1 MRRILMAT
9 AATLLAAAPVSASA
23 QTPGGDPNSA
33 TPFGYPIGDE
43 RTFVH
48 GMLSEFEGR
57 FGADQSFRYEGEGWV
72 GGDFNRLRFRSEGTV
87 TGGRLEDGQQ
97 ELLYARPISTYF
109 DLQAGA
115 RYDADSLRGR
125 GWAAF
130 GVEGLAP
137 YMFRVAATAYASS
150 GGHYALKLSVFNE
163 VRFTQ
168 RLILEP
174 QAELNIY
181 TKDDLGRRIGSGV
194 SDLDSGLRLRYEITR
209 KFAPYVGVV
218 YERRFARTGDLARA
232 DGGRG
237 DDVRFA
243 VGARSWF

>member
-1 MRRILMAT
+1 MRPIVIGAV
-9 AATLLAAAPVSASA
+9 AAALAFSPILATA

-33 TPFGYPIGDE
+33 TPFGYPVGD
-43 RTFVH
+43 RQTFVH

-87 TGGRLEDGQQ
+87 TAGRFEDSQQ

-130 GVEGLAP
+130 GVEGLTP
-137 YMFRVAATAYASS
+137 YLFRVGATAYASN
-150 GGHYALKLSVFNE
+150 GGHFAVKLSASNE
-163 VRFTQ
+163 LHFTQ
-168 RLILEP
+168 KLILEP
-174 QAELNIY
+174 QAELNLY
-181 TKDDLGRRIGSGV
+181 TKDDPGRRVGSGA

-209 KFAPYVGVV
+209 KFAPYVGVI
-218 YERRFARTGDLARA
+218 YERRFGRTADLVRA
-232 DGGRG
+232 DGGRE
-237 DDVRFA
+237 DDLRFTFG
-243 VGARSWF
+243 VRSWF